1 MADPQQSPAPDQAGG
16 QAREARAGG
25 NRQTDSHVEA
35 ERRSFESPSDAARAG
50 SAAAGAARSVADAG
64 RHLTEAGRQ
73 TRREVSENWRAP
85 FDPFAAVQMDM
96 SRLFDEMW
104 RQTVGFS
111 PLTMLRSAR
120 PFSGLGAAHVFGL
133 PPSDVRETDEAY
145 MLTIELPGL
154 KREDVDLQLR
164 GDTLI
169 VSGHKE
175 DEKSHAAAPYRISER
190 RFGRFERSFPV
201 PTDVDRTAI
210 EAACRDGLLTVRMPK
225 TERSRPPTRI
235 EVKG

>member
-1 MADPQQSPAPDQAGG
+1 MADPQQSTASETTAGV
-16 QAREARAGG
+16 AREVRSG
-25 NRQTDSHVEA
+25 NRQTEAHVEA
-35 ERRSFESPSDAARAG
+35 ERRSFEGEAARGG
-50 SAAAGAARSVADAG
+50 SIAAGAARSVADAG

-73 TRREVSENWRAP
+73 TRREVSETWRAP

-104 RQTVGFS
+104 RQTLGFS
-111 PLTMLRSAR
+111 PLSMLHSAR
-120 PFSGLGAAHVFGL
+120 PFSGLAAAHLFGL
-133 PPSDVRETDEAY
+133 PASDVRETDEAY
-145 MLTIELPGL
+145 VLSVELPGL
-154 KREDVDLQLR
+154 KREDIEIQLR
-164 GDTLI
+164 GDNLI

-201 PTDVDRTAI
+201 PTDVERGRI
-210 EAACRDGLLTVRMPK
+210 EASCHDGLLTVRLPK
-225 TERSRPPTRI
+225 SERSRPPTRI

>member
-1 MADPQQSPAPDQAGG
+1 MADPQQTTPSEGAAG
-16 QAREARAGG
+16 QARETRTTGRAEESAVAG
-25 NRQTDSHVEA
+25 
-35 ERRSFESPSDAARAG
+35 ERRTFEDGRRSV
-50 SAAAGAARSVADAG
+50 AAGAAHSMADAG
-64 RHLTEAGRQ
+64 RKLTEAGRH
-73 TRREVSENWRAP
+73 TRREVAENWRAP

-120 PFSGLGAAHVFGL
+120 PFSGLGAAHMFGL
-133 PPSDVRETDEAY
+133 PASDVRETDEGY
-145 MLTIELPGL
+145 VLSVELPGL
-154 KREDVDLQLR
+154 KREDIDIQLR
-164 GDTLI
+164 GDNLI
-169 VSGHKE
+169 ISGHKE

-201 PTDVDRTAI
+201 SPDVNRSRI
-210 EAACRDGLLTVRMPK
+210 EASCRDGLLTVRLPK
-225 TERSRPPTRI
+225 TERSQPPTRI